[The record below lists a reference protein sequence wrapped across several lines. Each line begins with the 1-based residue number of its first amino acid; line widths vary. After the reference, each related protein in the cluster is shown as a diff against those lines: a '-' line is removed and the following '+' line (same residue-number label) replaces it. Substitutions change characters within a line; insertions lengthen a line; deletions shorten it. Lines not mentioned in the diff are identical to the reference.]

1 MRRSG
6 VGGWQRSD
14 DRPYNPG
21 MTPSVLIIGGGL
33 AGLCC
38 GRELGRRGVPF
49 RILEASDAVGGRVRT
64 DTVDG
69 FRLDRGLQN
78 YLSSYPE
85 GKRVLDYERLN
96 LKPFRRAL
104 LVRFGGK
111 FHRLADPKDDFLTA
125 LLSAFSP
132 VGTLS
137 DKLAAAKLKGLAGT
151 DPATAPDEPTAD
163 LLRHAGVGEA
173 MTRQLFRP
181 FLGSV
186 FLEPDLVT
194 SARFFRFVYYL
205 FGQGFAS
212 VPAAGMQAIPE
223 QIAAALPPGAVSLN
237 CPVANVTDTTV
248 TLANGERLTA
258 KAVVIATDG
267 SAAGALTGGAVPA
280 VGSNGS
286 TTLYYAADT
295 SPMSEPVLMLDGEG
309 AGPVTSAAVMSEVSR
324 EYAPAGQALIAAA
337 CIGLPTDDDATLDR
351 RAREQLGGWFGPAVT
366 GWRLLR
372 VYRIQHALPS
382 QPVGALEPWERPVK
396 VRDGLFVCGDHRDNA
411 SINGAMVS
419 GRRAAEAVAEV
430 LMK

>member
-1 MRRSG
+1 
-6 VGGWQRSD
+6 
-14 DRPYNPG
+14 
-21 MTPSVLIIGGGL
+21 MTPDVLIIGGGL

-38 GRELGRRGVPF
+38 GRELARRGIAF

-78 YLSSYPE
+78 YLTSYPE
-85 GKRVLDYERLN
+85 GKRVLDLDRLK
-96 LKPFRRAL
+96 LQPFRRAL

-132 VGTLS
+132 VGTLT

-151 DPATAPDEPTAD
+151 DPASARDEPTAD
-163 LLRHAGVGEA
+163 LLRHVGVGPA
-173 MTRQLFRP
+173 MTDRLFRP

-186 FLEPDLVT
+186 FLEPDLAT
-194 SARFFRFVYYL
+194 SARFFRFVYHL

-212 VPAAGMQAIPE
+212 VPAEGMQAIPE
-223 QIAAALPPGAVSLN
+223 QIAAALPPGSVSLN
-237 CPVANVTDTTV
+237 CPVANVTDNMV
-248 TLANGERLTA
+248 TLADGERLRA

-267 SAAGALTGGAVPA
+267 PAAAALGGGAVSA

-286 TTLYYAADT
+286 TTLYYAADA
-295 SPMSEPVLMLDGEG
+295 SPMAEPVLMLDGEG
-309 AGPVTSAAVMSEVSR
+309 TGPVTSAAVMSEVCR
-324 EYAPAGQALIAAA
+324 GYAPAGQSLIAAA
-337 CIGLPTDDDATLDR
+337 CIGVPADDDTTLDR
-351 RAREQLGGWFGPAVT
+351 RVREQLGGWFGPAVA

-372 VYRIQHALPS
+372 VYRIRHALPS
-382 QPVGALEPWERPVK
+382 QPVGTLAPWERPVQ
-396 VRDGLFVCGDHRDNA
+396 VRNGLFVCGDHRDNA

-430 LMK
+430 LAK